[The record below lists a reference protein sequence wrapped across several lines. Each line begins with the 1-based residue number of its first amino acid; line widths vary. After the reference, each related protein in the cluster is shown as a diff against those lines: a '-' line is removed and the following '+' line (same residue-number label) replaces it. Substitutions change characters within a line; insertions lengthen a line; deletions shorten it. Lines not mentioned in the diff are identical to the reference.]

1 MPPRASGQT
10 RIDLAHLPPELRA
23 LVESLVDGG
32 EVTVDREGE
41 TLGTLSFRPEVLT
54 GTVHASPVPADQHD
68 PRDEGHRPGRPMPE
82 GVKVVVTTM
91 RLSREARQRL
101 GDAMGPGFLVV
112 DFAGAPDS
120 ADIILSH
127 PVSPQLLGRFHLMFP
142 QAHVIVTEIYDP
154 ELGID
159 VTGPVGRILDAGV
172 QAYLPAR
179 PVEKV
184 AENVQAYLAAYE
196 QRRISRG
203 SGPAAGAFLMPPPDD
218 R

>member
-1 MPPRASGQT
+1 MPPRVSGHT
-10 RIDLAHLPPELRA
+10 SIDLTRLGPELRD
-23 LVESLVDGG
+23 LVEALMDGA
-32 EVTVDREGE
+32 EVTVDRDGMPVGA
-41 TLGTLSFRPEVLT
+41 LCFRPAVLT
-54 GTVHASPVPADQHD
+54 GTVHEAHPGHD
-68 PRDEGHRPGRPMPE
+68 RPDPEAALDRPLPD

-112 DFAGAPDS
+112 DFADAPDS
-120 ADIILSH
+120 ADIVLSH
-127 PVSPQLLGRFHLMFP
+127 PVSPQLLGRFHLLFP
-142 QAHVIVTEIYDP
+142 HAQVIVTEIYDP

-184 AENVQAYLAAYE
+184 AENVRAYLAADE
-196 QRRISRG
+196 QRRLTRG
-203 SGPAAGAFLMPPPDD
+203 SGPVVGAFLMPPPDD

>member
-1 MPPRASGQT
+1 MPQRVQGHTS
-10 RIDLAHLPPELRA
+10 IDLARLGPELRD
-23 LVESLVDGG
+23 LVEALMDGA
-32 EVTVDREGE
+32 EVTVDRDGMPV
-41 TLGTLSFRPEVLT
+41 GTLSFRAAVLT
-54 GTVHASPVPADQHD
+54 GTVHPAPGGHDQADHD
-68 PRDEGHRPGRPMPE
+68 AALGRPLRE

-112 DFAGAPDS
+112 DFADAPDS
-120 ADIILSH
+120 ADIVLSH
-127 PVSPQLLGRFHLMFP
+127 PVSPQLLGRFHLLFP
-142 QAHVIVTEIYDP
+142 DAQVIVTEIYDP

-184 AENVQAYLAAYE
+184 AENVRAYLVADE
-196 QRRISRG
+196 QRRLTRG
-203 SGPAAGAFLMPPPDD
+203 SGPVTGAFLMPPPDD
-218 R
+218 Q